1 MDGDFRKMERNG
13 SMMIAKFGCIVFT
26 IGFIGQLFYSANAYG
41 YGIMMVIGYMLYGLL
56 NKVK

>member
-41 YGIMMVIGYMLYGLL
+41 YGIMMVIAYMLYGLL
-56 NKVK
+56 NNVK

>member
-1 MDGDFRKMERNG
+1 MDGDFRKMERNS

-41 YGIMMVIGYMLYGLL
+41 YGIMMVIAYMLYGLL
-56 NKVK
+56 SIVK

>member
-26 IGFIGQLFYSANAYG
+26 IGFIGQL
-41 YGIMMVIGYMLYGLL
+41 
-56 NKVK
+56 